1 MHTVY
6 VYAVYVNV
14 YVYVYAVYVN
24 VYVYTVYVIRLSRQ
38 YVWFC

>member
-14 YVYVYAVYVN
+14 YVYVHAVYVN